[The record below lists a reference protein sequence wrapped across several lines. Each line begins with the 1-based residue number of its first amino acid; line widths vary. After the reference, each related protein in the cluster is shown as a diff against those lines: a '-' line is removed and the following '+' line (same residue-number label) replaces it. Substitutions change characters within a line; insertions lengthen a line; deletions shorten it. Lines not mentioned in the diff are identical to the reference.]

1 MGEAWNIPAEKKEK
15 CPVCGN
21 ELISVFTG
29 IGSFPGHEFIH
40 PGPWG
45 YEWPTCHRRFS
56 LEELAILREE
66 KAENGTQTP

>member
-21 ELISVFTG
+21 ELISVF
-29 IGSFPGHEFIH
+29 
-40 PGPWG
+40 
-45 YEWPTCHRRFS
+45 S